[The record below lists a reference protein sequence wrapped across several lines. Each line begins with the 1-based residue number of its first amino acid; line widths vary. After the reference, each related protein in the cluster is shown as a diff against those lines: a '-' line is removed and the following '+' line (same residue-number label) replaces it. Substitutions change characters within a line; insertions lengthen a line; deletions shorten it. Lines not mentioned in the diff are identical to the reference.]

1 MICLLLSSLSLLVV
15 VCCCLLLWLVFGCE
29 LFASN
34 FGNPFATSSKT
45 CNAYKAYKRSEIPRP
60 KEFGRMRER
69 EKQKKTGDSQIGLN
83 EKIEITKTVT
93 VALSISKL
101 YRNFNVKHEPRQD
114 IYLKASDMR
123 NNSSIA

>member
-1 MICLLLSSLSLLVV
+1 
-15 VCCCLLLWLVFGCE
+15 
-29 LFASN
+29 
-34 FGNPFATSSKT
+34 
-45 CNAYKAYKRSEIPRP
+45 
-60 KEFGRMRER
+60 MRER

-83 EKIEITKTVT
+83 EKIEITKTVS

-101 YRNFNVKHEPRQD
+101 YRNCNVKHEPRQD